1 MPEKDWR
8 DSLRACFENIEI
20 LERCKAET
28 DENFRQFCEFIAD
41 PAFEALAEELK
52 TYGVRARFGTSRGK
66 STWIQFNFP
75 GSRVDHFHYVISLP
89 KNAVE
94 LKLRLN
100 IKGRKT
106 AKSPL
111 LEEEKPFFEGLPPA
125 KVMKISKDEL
135 IAHIIE
141 HYRDFIL
148 KALTSSD

>member
-8 DSLRACFENIEI
+8 NKLRSCFENVEI

-28 DENFRQFCEFIAD
+28 EENFKQFCEFIAE

-52 TYGVRARFGTSRGK
+52 SYGVRARFGTSRGK
-66 STWIQFNFP
+66 STWIRCTFP
-75 GSRVDHFHYVISLP
+75 RSRVDHFYYVISLP

-94 LKLRLN
+94 LKLRLH

-106 AKSPL
+106 TKSPL
-111 LEEEKPFFEGLPPA
+111 LEEEKLFFEGLPPA

-135 IAHIIE
+135 IADIIE

-148 KALTSSD
+148 QSLTSSD